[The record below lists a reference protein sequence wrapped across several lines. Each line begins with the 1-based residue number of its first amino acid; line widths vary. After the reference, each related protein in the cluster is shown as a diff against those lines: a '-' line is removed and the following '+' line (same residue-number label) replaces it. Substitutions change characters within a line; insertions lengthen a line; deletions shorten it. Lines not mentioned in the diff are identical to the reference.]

1 MEIRENNN
9 LYAGNPETE
18 KPNVKI
24 RWNAGLTAFF
34 IVCGIYLL
42 WINPFIYSMD
52 YPFSIISVAL
62 LAFGAALSIILSLYF
77 TEEAIVENRFKVW
90 KVATTSLI
98 FTALFMFFY
107 FISTFFYL
115 QTIGSTE
122 GFEAIASIFFGVIL
136 FPFSFF
142 IICVS
147 NILFCKFYEKRAAR
161 NIFLILFL
169 SSIIFSFSVIGIRI
183 ADYNNCNFGKD
194 KECVTGKSV
203 TANDASLCNINR
215 YANPQSRNECRIKV
229 SEKATNP
236 SICHEIEDGAGRN
249 PESFKYQCFANIAI
263 NTKNYSLCN
272 DLKESSYRN
281 ECYGVIA
288 NRINDLNICNK
299 VSNEPSQFS
308 DCVENIAIN
317 TNNRDLCEKVDGEN
331 KKSCYLSFDLNLSKT
346 SKDTAICD
354 KIKSSGWG
362 SVQIGFCLTNVAE
375 YTGNYSLCENIKD
388 YSNYRDICYVAV
400 SRKSTNINICKIIK
414 KPEEISDCIA
424 NIAINTGNRN
434 LCEDVKNAYY
444 KEYCYIDFDKN
455 RRN

>member
-9 LYAGNPETE
+9 LYAGNTETDH
-18 KPNVKI
+18 NIKI
-24 RWNAGLTAFF
+24 RWKAGLMALFVVSGVQL
-34 IVCGIYLL
+34 IIG
-42 WINPFIYSMD
+42 NPFIYSLD
-52 YPFSIISVAL
+52 YQFSIISVAV
-62 LAFGAALSIILSLYF
+62 LAFGAAVAIVLSLHSI
-77 TEEAIVENRFKVW
+77 EKMLAEKRFKTW

-98 FTALFMFFY
+98 FAALFMFFY

-122 GFEAIASIFFGVIL
+122 GLEAIVSIFFAVIL
-136 FPFSFF
+136 LPFSSF
-142 IICVS
+142 IIFVS
-147 NILFCKFYEKRAAR
+147 GILFSKLYEKRAAR

-194 KECVTGKSV
+194 EECVTGKA
-203 TANDASLCNINR
+203 TATNDASLCDINR
-215 YANPQSRNECRIKV
+215 YANPQNRNECRIKV
-229 SEKATNP
+229 SEKATDT
-236 SICHEIEDGAGRN
+236 SICREIEDGAGRN

-272 DLKESSYRN
+272 DLKETSYRN
-281 ECYGVIA
+281 ECYSVIA
-288 NRINDLNICNK
+288 NRINDLNTCDK

-331 KKSCYLSFDLNLSKT
+331 KKSCYLGFDLNLSKI

-375 YTGNYSLCENIKD
+375 YTGNYSLCENIKE
-388 YSNYRDICYVAV
+388 YSNYRDVCYVAV

-424 NIAINTGNRN
+424 NIAINTGNRS
-434 LCEDVKNAYY
+434 LCDDVKNEYY